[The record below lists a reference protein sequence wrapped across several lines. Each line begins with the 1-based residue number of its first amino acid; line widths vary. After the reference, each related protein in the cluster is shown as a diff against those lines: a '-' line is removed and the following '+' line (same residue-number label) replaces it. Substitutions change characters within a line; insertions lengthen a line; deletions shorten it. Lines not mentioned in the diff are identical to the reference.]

1 VAGRRVVS
9 SSDGGRMRL
18 RETKGGPQP
27 TKGRQRSTGAGR
39 DPQGLI
45 MYVVDAEGKREASL
59 APVRDATL
67 KGPDAVFA
75 LLRTY
80 VQRLSITQAD
90 QVLCGA
96 DGAPWIGQRGPLL
109 VQAFGLAATHV
120 HALLDF
126 YHAVQHLAQVAALR
140 TDWSAQARR
149 RWRPHQPACC
159 CGARWSRSLPPCGR
173 SVGVAIARRSA
184 RSEPPASST
193 RAAGRRRSSWP

>member
-1 VAGRRVVS
+1 MAGRRVVS

-18 RETKGGPQP
+18 RETKSGPQP

-90 QVLCGA
+90 QVLFGA

-109 VQAFGLAATHV
+109 VQAFGLAATHG

-126 YHAVQHLAQVAALR
+126 DHAVQHLAQVAALR

-149 RWRPHQPACC
+149 RWRPHQRRLLLRGQVEQVIAAVRALCRGRNRQAIRTQRASC
-159 CGARWSRSLPPCGR
+159 IKHQSR
-173 SVGVAIARRSA
+173 
-184 RSEPPASST
+184 
-193 RAAGRRRSSWP
+193 RA